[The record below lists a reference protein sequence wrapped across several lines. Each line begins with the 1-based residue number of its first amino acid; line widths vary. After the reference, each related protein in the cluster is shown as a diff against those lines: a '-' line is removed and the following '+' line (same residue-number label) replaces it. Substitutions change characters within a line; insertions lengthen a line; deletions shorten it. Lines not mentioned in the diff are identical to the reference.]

1 MLGVLG
7 ASVAIHRCAGR
18 SAGNHKTRWETRQG
32 GGREAAPRGVRAS
45 RRGDRRCQ
53 LGPPPSA
60 QGDCAFCERGGAN
73 VWQRLDAPIVM
84 RTSTT
89 CGLHALSASLALGF
103 GLCAAARKTQ
113 KVIRGA
119 CGFVA
124 TLCEVCPCM
133 YYLPEPCEHVTAHR
147 GRFGSPG
154 DPAPARGRA
163 SRDHDARGKNRA
175 RQREH
180 ARCAAIRDSA
190 RDTWWRCA
198 RERERVAHAPGER
211 DRMRGYNSMVA
222 ESSWAKHGARGRG
235 AR

>member
-45 RRGDRRCQ
+45 RRADRRCQ
-53 LGPPPSA
+53 LGPPPP
-60 QGDCAFCERGGAN
+60 
-73 VWQRLDAPIVM
+73 LDRDAHIHI
-84 RTSTT
+84 
-89 CGLHALSASLALGF
+89 CGLRSLWALR
-103 GLCAAARKTQ
+103 AARPKTQ

-163 SRDHDARGKNRA
+163 SRGTTTHEERIGLDSASTRDARRSETAPATRGGA
-175 RQREH
+175 
-180 ARCAAIRDSA
+180 
-190 RDTWWRCA
+190 A
-198 RERERVAHAPGER
+198 RERESASHMHPER
-211 DRMRGYNSMVA
+211 ETACEGTTP
-222 ESSWAKHGARGRG
+222 W
-235 AR
+235 